1 MTLTLTDLGWSSHF
15 AADMA
20 AYDTDDLTPLRISE
34 VHYDRLIA
42 LGEAAEGHEG
52 VSRSLMTPGASTGD
66 FAVGDWVLANG
77 QDHVIALL
85 ERRTLLHRRAAGREA
100 KVQLIAANVDT
111 LFIVTSCNADFNV
124 ARLER
129 YLALAHDAG
138 AWPVLVLTKPD
149 LSEDPG
155 DYERQAQALDPML
168 TVLVVNAKSAE
179 AAEALTAW
187 VKPGQTAALLG
198 SSGVGKTTLTNALTD
213 ANAATGAIREDD
225 AKGRHVTTARTLRRM
240 VNGGWIIDT
249 PGMRALRLEESSEG
263 IEVLYAD
270 ILELATQCK
279 FSDCAHETE
288 PGCAVK
294 AAIADGS
301 LDPERLER
309 WRKLLAEDN
318 RNSETIAEN
327 RAKGKAFA
335 KMVKGVVKQSHK
347 HKGR

>member
-1 MTLTLTDLGWSSHF
+1 MTLTLSDLGWSSHF
-15 AADMA
+15 AAQFA
-20 AYDTDDLTPLRISE
+20 EYETDDLTPLRISE

-42 LGEAAEGHEG
+42 LGPDGPR
-52 VSRSLMTPGASTGD
+52 VLLTPGASTGD
-66 FAVGDWVLANG
+66 FAVGDWVLAND
-77 QDHVIALL
+77 QDHVHALL
-85 ERRTLLHRRAAGREA
+85 DRQTLLHRRAAGREA

-111 LFIVTSCNADFNV
+111 LFIVSSCNADFNI

-149 LSEDPG
+149 LCEDPAE
-155 DYERQAQALDPML
+155 YEREARTLDPML
-168 TVLVVNAKSAE
+168 TVLLVNAKDQGDVAML
-179 AAEALTAW
+179 ADW

-198 SSGVGKTTLTNALTD
+198 SSGVGKTTLTNTLTGGD
-213 ANAATGAIREDD
+213 AATGAIREDD
-225 AKGRHVTTARTLRRM
+225 AKGRHVTTARTLKPM
-240 VNGGWIIDT
+240 ANGGWIIDT

-270 ILELATQCK
+270 ILELATNCK
-279 FSDCAHETE
+279 FTNCEHETE
-288 PGCAVK
+288 PGCAIK
-294 AAIADGS
+294 AALADGT
-301 LDPERLER
+301 LAPERLDR

-318 RNSETIAEN
+318 RNTETIAQN

>member
-1 MTLTLTDLGWSSHF
+1 MTLTLSDLGWSPHF
-15 AADMA
+15 AAQFAQHDP
-20 AYDTDDLTPLRISE
+20 TDLTPLRISE
-34 VHYDRLIA
+34 VHYDRLVA
-42 LGEAAEGHEG
+42 LGPDGPR
-52 VSRSLMTPGASTGD
+52 VLLTPGASTGD

-77 QDHVIALL
+77 QDHVHALL
-85 ERRTLLHRRAAGREA
+85 DRQTLLHRRAAGREA

-111 LFIVTSCNADFNV
+111 LFIVSSCNADFNI

-149 LSEDPG
+149 LCDDPG
-155 DYERQAQALDPML
+155 DYERQARSLDPML
-168 TVLVVNAKSAE
+168 TVLVVNAKDAGD
-179 AAEALTAW
+179 AARMADW

-198 SSGVGKTTLTNALTD
+198 SSGVGKTTLTNRLTGGD
-213 ANAATGAIREDD
+213 AATGAVREDD
-225 AKGRHVTTARTLRRM
+225 AKGRHVTTARTLKRM
-240 VNGGWIIDT
+240 ENGGWIIDT

-270 ILELATQCK
+270 ILELATNCK
-279 FSDCAHETE
+279 FTNCEHETE

-294 AAIADGS
+294 AALEDGS
-301 LDPERLER
+301 LDPERLDR

-318 RNSETIAEN
+318 RNTETIAQN

-347 HKGR
+347 RKGR

>member
-1 MTLTLTDLGWSSHF
+1 MTLTLSDLGWSSHF
-15 AADMA
+15 AAQLAD
-20 AYDTDDLTPLRISE
+20 YDPTELAPPLRISE

-42 LGEAAEGHEG
+42 LGPPDGPHT
-52 VSRSLMTPGASTGD
+52 LLTPPGASTGD
-66 FAVGDWVLANG
+66 FAVGDWVLANA
-77 QDHVIALL
+77 QDHVHALL
-85 ERRTLLHRRAAGREA
+85 DRQTLLHRRAAGREA

-111 LFIVTSCNADFNV
+111 LFIVSSCNADFNI

-138 AWPVLVLTKPD
+138 GAWPVLVLTKPD
-149 LSEDPG
+149 LCDDPD
-155 DYERQAQALDPML
+155 DYARQAQSLDPML
-168 TVLVVNAKSAE
+168 SILLVNAKD
-179 AAEALTAW
+179 TADVARMADW

-198 SSGVGKTTLTNALTD
+198 SSGVGKTTLTNGLTGD
-213 ANAATGAIREDD
+213 DAATGAIREDD
-225 AKGRHVTTARTLRRM
+225 AKGRHVTTSRTLKPM
-240 VNGGWIIDT
+240 ANGGWIIDT

-263 IEVLYAD
+263 GIEVLYAD
-270 ILELATQCK
+270 ILELATTCK
-279 FSDCAHETE
+279 FTDCAHETE

-294 AAIADGS
+294 AAIEDGS

-318 RNSETIAEN
+318 RNTETIAEN

-335 KMVKGVVKQSHK
+335 KMVRGGVVKKSHK